1 MASKKTHDLKVKV
14 GEYTDSA
21 GAKKGRWV
29 TVGRVMTGDDGSEFW
44 LIDKTFNPAG
54 VPDLNGKGGD
64 SVLVSKF
71 APREAQAAGP
81 GQHQQ
86 AKANG
91 YVPQPSSGHGFD
103 QMADDLPF

>member
-1 MASKKTHDLKVKV
+1 MAATKTHDLKVKV
-14 GEYTDSA
+14 GEYIDKT

-29 TVGRVMTGDDGSEFW
+29 TVGRVMTADDGSEFW
-44 LIDKTFNPAG
+44 LLDKTFNPAG

-71 APREAQAAGP
+71 APRDAKTRP

-91 YVPQPSSGHGFD
+91 YAPQAGSSHGFD
-103 QMADDLPF
+103 QMPDDLPF

>member
-1 MASKKTHDLKVKV
+1 MAATKTHDLKVKV
-14 GEYTDSA
+14 GEYTDKN
-21 GAKKGRWV
+21 GAKKGRWI

-64 SVLVSKF
+64 SVLVGKF
-71 APREAQAAGP
+71 APRDAQSVP
-81 GQHQQ
+81 GEHQQ

-91 YVPQPSSGHGFD
+91 YAPQQAGGHGFE
-103 QMADDLPF
+103 QMPDDLPF

>member
-1 MASKKTHDLKVKV
+1 MAATKTHDLKVKV
-14 GEYTDSA
+14 GEYTDKT

-44 LIDKTFNPAG
+44 LLDKTFNPAG
-54 VPDLNGKGGD
+54 VPDLNGKGAD

-71 APREAQAAGP
+71 APRDANESP
-81 GQHQQ
+81 SEHQR

-91 YVPQPSSGHGFD
+91 YAPQAVSNAKLADLP
-103 QMADDLPF
+103 DDLPF